1 MLFSHKGEEQS
12 PAVPSTDPRTAR
24 RVVPMG
30 RGVRGRNLQGR
41 GIHLLIAQSESSSI
55 LKPNKS
61 SFIMGSVPWQC
72 PPGHPGQG
80 AACSNA
86 SPPERRTAS
95 PSKIAA
101 SIALSQP
108 ESPSTISVY
117 LIILSAASAAHYMLG
132 LSGARS
138 QVARRQ
144 RSEPPPARLCHEA
157 ATPASQK
164 SKRCSVPPTRT
175 LSLQQNKSR

>member
-1 MLFSHKGEEQS
+1 MQ
-12 PAVPSTDPRTAR
+12 
-24 RVVPMG
+24 
-30 RGVRGRNLQGR
+30 GRNLQGR
-41 GIHLLIAQSESSSI
+41 GIHLLIVQNESSSLKTI
-55 LKPNKS
+55 LKPNNL
-61 SFIMGSVPWQC
+61 SFIMGSVPRQC

-95 PSKIAA
+95 PSKFAA

-108 ESPSTISVY
+108 ESPSNISVY

-144 RSEPPPARLCHEA
+144 RSEQPPARLCHEA

-164 SKRCSVPPTRT
+164 SKRCSVPTTRT
-175 LSLQQNKSR
+175 LSLQQNKGR